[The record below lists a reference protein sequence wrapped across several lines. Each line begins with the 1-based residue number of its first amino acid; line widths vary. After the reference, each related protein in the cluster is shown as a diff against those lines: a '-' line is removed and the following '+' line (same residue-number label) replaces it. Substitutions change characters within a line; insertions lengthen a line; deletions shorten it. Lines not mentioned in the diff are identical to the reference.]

1 MHGRV
6 SSARFFFDKTLQS
19 SIPSAKSPDDG
30 KLGLI
35 PSRLA

>member
-6 SSARFFFDKTLQS
+6 SSARFFFDKHYS
-19 SIPSAKSPDDG
+19 SIPSVKSPDNG